1 MTLGDMMALDRLLKS
16 EGADIAVR
24 IVNNNGRKALVPAL
38 INHNLINSYK
48 LELDERFYEIV
59 NNYFAA
65 KGIRLQWNSD
75 RSAAWEV

>member
-1 MTLGDMMALDRLLKS
+1 MVIGDMMALDRLLKS

-24 IVNNNGRKALVPAL
+24 IVNSNGRRVLVPAL
-38 INHNLINSYK
+38 INHNLIKSYR

-59 NNYFAA
+59 NNYFAV
-65 KGIRLQWNSD
+65 KGVRLQWNSD

>member
-1 MTLGDMMALDRLLKS
+1 MVIGDMMALDRLLKS

-24 IVNNNGRKALVPAL
+24 IVNSNGKRVLVPAL
-38 INHNLINSYK
+38 INHNLIKSYR

-59 NNYFAA
+59 NNYFAV
-65 KGIRLQWNSD
+65 KGVRLQWNSD